1 MLVWLPIVL
10 LLGMYGPTQATRA
23 AALQRQSSLSPDVCT
38 SIYMPGRCSR
48 AVVSTLGHLVVS
60 KLFFAAFFSP
70 VLALAIQT
78 QLARNI
84 KRGCKNLLTCKSWS
98 APREATIDLS
108 VMIASVTM
116 LLEYCLVLGF
126 AVPVILPL
134 TCLTFVLH
142 LAVFHRATQHG
153 FQLKMDAK
161 PSSLY
166 LQGSLL
172 LGCVLIM
179 WFFLENDLHGQML
192 VVVGMPAMFLAAVA
206 LDKAVPLSE
215 APWAWLDHGPSR
227 SLSFFTDPNK
237 QNESVEIVELAST
250 SVATLPL
257 SVPTMGSASE
267 DAALGAASATRAA
280 DQVVRI

>member
-1 MLVWLPIVL
+1 
-10 LLGMYGPTQATRA
+10 
-23 AALQRQSSLSPDVCT
+23 
-38 SIYMPGRCSR
+38 
-48 AVVSTLGHLVVS
+48 
-60 KLFFAAFFSP
+60 
-70 VLALAIQT
+70 
-78 QLARNI
+78 
-84 KRGCKNLLTCKSWS
+84 
-98 APREATIDLS
+98 
-108 VMIASVTM
+108 M

-134 TCLTFVLH
+134 TCLTVVLH

-153 FQLKMDAK
+153 VKLKMDAK

-172 LGCVLIM
+172 LGCALIM
-179 WFFLENDLHGQML
+179 WLFLENDLHGQML

-215 APWAWLDHGPSR
+215 APWAWLVHGPSR

-237 QNESVEIVELAST
+237 QNEAVEIVELAST

-257 SVPTMGSASE
+257 PTMGHASGE
-267 DAALGAASATRAA
+267 AAPGAAGATKAA
-280 DQVVRI
+280 DPVVRI